1 MEKSKTSE
9 QNNFRRTLVFDL
21 QDEEVIKDY
30 LHPRKRSRWEV
41 LKRLYQPV
49 RKDKK
54 LTFYHIVY
62 GLSAGLLALLSAFIL
77 QFIIPIMEKL
87 LGQGVKSLQGAQEL
101 LVPIAIYSLI
111 YLLLNIL
118 AIQVEE
124 RSGAKFTAIRM
135 GEVSTICQKTTRME
149 IGLMDNARFRNQLGN
164 YFDPLMQTGQGME
177 GIYNKVFTSSK
188 SVVAVFL
195 LSFLLARIH
204 ILIPLV
210 TFLVILLVT
219 YADYRYGLAHR
230 AKMADFSANDR
241 KYYNLLERAQDFQY
255 GKDVRVYKM
264 DKPLL
269 ERAQEIIHKDF
280 LLQKELRS
288 KKRPS
293 SLLKGFALSLL
304 QVVILYFLFRGYIG
318 QEFSLAFLVMILSVL
333 TLFTSEMFQVSQMI
347 AFVYEQSISL
357 DYLYDFLDADLYVEG
372 GQDFP
377 ASFQEPADIVFE
389 DVWFRYPG
397 SEDWVLEGV
406 NLTIKEGETLALV
419 GVNGAGKTTLSNLL
433 CGLYTPERG
442 KITIGGYD
450 LQSFSKEALQDYV
463 AVVLQDFEP
472 LALTVKENV
481 AAASEHID
489 EERVV
494 EVLKQVGLYD
504 KIESFEKGIDSTM
517 LRVLE
522 DDGLVLS
529 GGENQKLSIARA
541 MYRENAKVLI
551 LDEPTSALDALA
563 EQAIYQDFAQIMGG
577 KTGIFISHRLASTRF
592 CDKIALLDGGK
603 ISQVG
608 SHEDLLQE
616 DGLYQKLYTTQASYY
631 RKEGHDEKQA

>member
-54 LTFYHIVY
+54 LAFYHIVY

-241 KYYNLLERAQDFQY
+241 KYDNLLERAQDFQY

-264 DKPLL
+264 DEPLI
-269 ERAQEIIHKDF
+269 ERAQEIIQKDF

-357 DYLYDFLDADLYVEG
+357 DFLYDFLDADLYVEG

>member
-30 LHPRKRSRWEV
+30 LHPGKRSRWEV

-87 LGQGVKSLQGAQEL
+87 LGQGVDSLQGAQEL

-204 ILIPLV
+204 ILILLV

-241 KYYNLLERAQDFQY
+241 KYDNLLERAQDFQY